1 MNYNI
6 INIRGELYSLEKP
19 KVMAILNVTPDS
31 FYANSRKQTEKE
43 IAERVETVLNEGAD
57 MIDVGAY
64 SSRPGAADVSPEEE
78 TERLSKALSFIA
90 KEYPD
95 LIISV
100 DTFRASVAR
109 VCVEKYGVAIINDI
123 SAGEMDKDMFRTVSE
138 LNVPYIMMHM
148 RGTPQTMKHETAYSD
163 LMGEMMLYFSQKLNE
178 LRLLGVKDVI
188 LDPGFG
194 FSKTLEQNYE
204 VMRGL
209 DEFKIFELPILVGI
223 SRKSMIYNLLGSTPE
238 ESLNGTSV
246 LNTYALSKGASILR
260 VHDVKAAVEV
270 VKIMDKMNTK

>member
-1 MNYNI
+1 
-6 INIRGELYSLEKP
+6 
-19 KVMAILNVTPDS
+19 
-31 FYANSRKQTEKE
+31 
-43 IAERVETVLNEGAD
+43 
-57 MIDVGAY
+57 
-64 SSRPGAADVSPEEE
+64 
-78 TERLSKALSFIA
+78 
-90 KEYPD
+90 
-95 LIISV
+95 
-100 DTFRASVAR
+100 
-109 VCVEKYGVAIINDI
+109 
-123 SAGEMDKDMFRTVSE
+123 MDKDMFRTVSE

>member
-1 MNYNI
+1 
-6 INIRGELYSLEKP
+6 
-19 KVMAILNVTPDS
+19 
-31 FYANSRKQTEKE
+31 
-43 IAERVETVLNEGAD
+43 
-57 MIDVGAY
+57 MIDIGAY

-78 TERLSKALSFIA
+78 TERLSKALSFVA

-163 LMGEMMLYFSQKLNE
+163 LMGEMTLYFSQKLNE

-204 VMRGL
+204 VMRRL

-246 LNTYALSKGASILR
+246 LNTCALSKGASILR